1 MLSVLNKNEILRLII
16 SKDNKEN
23 KMICVEELAELQIA
37 ITKLERG
44 RQDNDN
50 LIEEMADVYIVL
62 AMLEQLY
69 FIDKQVLEKE
79 IKRKMDRN
87 LSRIGDKNER

>member
-23 KMICVEELAELQIA
+23 KMICIEELAELQIA

-50 LIEEMADVYIVL
+50 LIEEMADVYIIL
-62 AMLEQLY
+62 GMLEQLY

-79 IKRKMDRN
+79 IKRKMERN
-87 LSRIGDKNER
+87 LSRIVD